1 MYTVQVY
8 SMYNVYV
15 MYSVHSSNT
24 IGCGC
29 YMTEDGE
36 WVCTT
41 AVYNSLHL
49 SSPQIYTLLKTNY
62 FVNKTYKYY
71 NTVV

>member
-1 MYTVQVY
+1 MY

-29 YMTEDGE
+29 YMTEDGGC
-36 WVCTT
+36 VCTT
-41 AVYNSLHL
+41 AVYNSLHP
-49 SSPQIYTLLKTNY
+49 SSPQIYTLLKKNY